1 MFQLKENFSLINYNT
16 FGLDV
21 KTKYFINC
29 TSVDD
34 IFDFISIHYKEDLP
48 LMILGGGSNVLFVS
62 DFEGYVL
69 NPNIKGIE
77 VLNETKDFVEIRVGA
92 GEDWDELVNYCVEK
106 DWGGIEN
113 LSLIP
118 GNVGTS
124 PIQNIGAYGVEVK
137 DVIID
142 VETIE
147 IETLHK
153 FRFKNSECQFAYRDS
168 IFKRKLKGKHIITH
182 VSFRLKKHP
191 DFKLDYGNLKVKLAE
206 YGKVDLEHI
215 RKAVVEIRE
224 SKLPKPEDIG
234 NAGSFFKNPIIK
246 KSHADVIQ
254 KNHPEVPFYVLD
266 DGMVKMPAGWL
277 IEKAG
282 FKGKKVGNVGVHDKQ
297 ALVLVNFGNAT
308 GEEILLLARK
318 IQQKVLSLFEI
329 ELDME
334 VNIVQG

>member
-1 MFQLKENFSLINYNT
+1 MFQLKEDFSLINHNT
-16 FGLDV
+16 FGLNV
-21 KTKYFINC
+21 QTKYFITCN
-29 TSVDD
+29 SVDD
-34 IFDFISIHYKEDLP
+34 ICDFISIHYKKSLP
-48 LMILGGGSNVLFVS
+48 LMVLGGGSNVLFVS
-62 DFEGYVL
+62 DFEGYIL
-69 NPNIKGIE
+69 KPDIQGIE
-77 VLNETKDFVEIRVGA
+77 MSNETKEFVEIRVGA

-137 DVIID
+137 DVITS

-147 IETLHK
+147 METLKKFK
-153 FRFKNSECQFAYRDS
+153 FRNSECEFAYRDS

-182 VSFRLKKHP
+182 VCFRLKKQP
-191 DFKLDYGNLKVKLAE
+191 DFKLDYGNLKLKLAE
-206 YGKVDLEHI
+206 YGSVDLEHI

-234 NAGSFFKNPIIK
+234 NAGSFFKNPIIEK
-246 KSHADVIQ
+246 NHAERIQ
-254 KNHPEVPFYVLD
+254 KDHPELPLYVLNN
-266 DGMVKMPAGWL
+266 GKVKIPAGWL

-282 FKGKKVGNVGVHDKQ
+282 FKGKKVGNIGVHEKQ
-297 ALVLVNFGNAT
+297 ALVIVNYGNAT
-308 GEEILLLARK
+308 GEEILHLAK
-318 IQQKVLSLFEI
+318 NIQQAVIILFEI

-334 VNIVQG
+334 VNIV